1 MTGSSSRSCN
11 RCSSRPAPRPSGGG
25 RRRSGVARR
34 GRGPRPP
41 DRACAA
47 AVAIQSAFRGY
58 MARRNYRSLRGLI
71 RLQGVVRGPSV
82 RRQTAHAM
90 RCMQMLVRVQSQVR
104 ASRVEAMERRNRH
117 HHAAML
123 RDAARWRA
131 ASQVREQEQTP
142 SHQRHQP
149 NTAASGDIVVD
160 VACAGRRH
168 LGGQLAEP
176 GRDGRADEAEGGGG
190 DQAGARARLR
200 LLPPGTMPCR
210 AVPCVATA
218 TRRRRCRMDR
228 RSSSTT

>member
-1 MTGSSSRSCN
+1 
-11 RCSSRPAPRPSGGG
+11 
-25 RRRSGVARR
+25 
-34 GRGPRPP
+34 
-41 DRACAA
+41 
-47 AVAIQSAFRGY
+47 

-210 AVPCVATA
+210 AV
-218 TRRRRCRMDR
+218 RRDGDAAAAV
-228 RSSSTT
+228 SDGPT